1 MPNCP
6 LLQRLSQTSCAAG
19 RQYGQ
24 HTAAVTAICLLP
36 AHCQLAASRDAA
48 GALHLWS
55 IATGA
60 QAACFPCPGLPP
72 QASGRQGGNAARS
85 GWLPTRRLQ
94 AAAVGVQRPAAQGLA
109 AAGASGDGVQ
119 EQLTASRCENE
130 TAEHAEQ
137 QSRHLSPGL
146 MPGLR
151 QTGSNASSIR
161 CGCTSARPDPH
172 LPQHA
177 AGPPYVRF
185 CDWKHALRRAPV
197 GYTCLAALKR
207 GGGLCLAAGAANEMC
222 ALCRAPV
229 GSGRRSSALAA
240 SAWRP
245 APQIVGSSVV

>member
-6 LLQRLSQTSCAAG
+6 PLQRLSQTNCGAG

-60 QAACFPCPGLPP
+60 QAACFPGPGLPP
-72 QASGRQGGNAARS
+72 QASGRQGGNASRR

-94 AAAVGVQRPAAQGLA
+94 AVGVQRPAAQGLA

-119 EQLTASRCENE
+119 EQLTASRCEMRLLNM
-130 TAEHAEQ
+130 
-137 QSRHLSPGL
+137 L
-146 MPGLR
+146 
-151 QTGSNASSIR
+151 
-161 CGCTSARPDPH
+161 
-172 LPQHA
+172 
-177 AGPPYVRF
+177 
-185 CDWKHALRRAPV
+185 APV
-197 GYTCLAALKR
+197 GYTCLAALER
-207 GGGLCLAAGAANEMC
+207 GGGLCWRLAPNVAGSSNVNELC

-229 GSGRRSSALAA
+229 GSGRRSSALAT
-240 SAWRP
+240 SALRP
-245 APQIVGSSVV
+245 APQIVGFLSCVTA